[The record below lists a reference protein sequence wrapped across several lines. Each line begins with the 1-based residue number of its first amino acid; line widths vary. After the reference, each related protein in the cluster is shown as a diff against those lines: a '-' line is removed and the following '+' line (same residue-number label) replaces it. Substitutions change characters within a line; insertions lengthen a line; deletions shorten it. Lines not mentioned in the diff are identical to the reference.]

1 MNILE
6 LKSKLNKNEFKC
18 NLEKLYGFDEYIL
31 NYQSARYNTL
41 LEEYSKVFDKNDDV
55 YLFSAP
61 GRTEICGNHTD
72 HQHGAVIAAAVNLD
86 MIACC
91 SLNSS
96 SKVRIYSHGFGF
108 DEIDISDLNI
118 NPTEINTSKSLV
130 RGIAYKI
137 TSMGYKLSG
146 FNAYIMSDVLTGSG
160 LSSSA
165 AFEVLIGII
174 FNNIFC
180 DGKISDI
187 EIAKIGQFAENEYF
201 KKPCGLMDQMASSVG
216 GMVFIDFK
224 IPESP
229 YVEKI
234 KFNFS
239 NENHAL
245 CIIDTGADHADLT
258 DEYASIPREMALIAN
273 FFDKKVL
280 RDVDE
285 NQLYLNINNLKN
297 NFGDRALLRS
307 IHFFE
312 ENDRV
317 FNLKQMLIKN
327 DFTNS
332 LNIIKDSGHSSFE
345 YLQNVYVSSD
355 YKNQSVALSLA
366 ICQKFLNQNGA
377 FRVHGGGFAG
387 TIQAFVPLNILP
399 SFKEHIEASLGKNC
413 CHILSIRDYG
423 GVSFFNL

>member
-6 LKSKLNKNEFKC
+6 LKSKLSRNEFKC

-96 SKVRIYSHGFGF
+96 SKVRIYSHGFDF

-130 RGIAYKI
+130 RGIASKI

-174 FNNIFC
+174 FNSLFC
-180 DGKISDI
+180 NGKVSDI
-187 EIAKIGQFAENEYF
+187 EIAKIGQYAENEYF

-239 NENHAL
+239 NENYAL

-258 DEYASIPREMALIAN
+258 DEYASIPREMGLIAN

-285 NQLYLNINNLKN
+285 TQLYLNINNLRS

-317 FNLKQMLIKN
+317 FNLKQMLIEN
-327 DFTNS
+327 NFTNS

-355 YKNQSVALSLA
+355 SKNQSVSLALA
-366 ICQKFLNQNGA
+366 ICQKFLKQNGA

-399 SFKEHIEASLGKNC
+399 SFKDHVESALGKNR